1 MYNLIELL
9 KDMMDSTGIRFN
21 MISEDGTVI
30 FKGLTCE
37 EDKISMSVPINLGN
51 ERVHIY
57 LTKEH
62 EGCASII
69 KYAIESKYR
78 ESLSEAQEVIYNI
91 LEGKNTSADKI
102 ERNLSFIK
110 EGCTLI
116 LVSVDT
122 DRKGALSLI
131 NEAYSGQNVVSL
143 IYGEYIL
150 ILGVFDEVPEH
161 ADSIRES
168 MLSNAY
174 RKCSVSYGDVFF
186 DINGI
191 GKAYSDAEE
200 CILLSRRFK
209 IKDDAFA
216 YSHMLFEK
224 VVFNMNPEIKEEL
237 LSRFESK
244 FNAFDSEIINTI
256 EKFIENDLNISET
269 AKKLYIHRNTLI
281 YRLDKIYKETGSD
294 IRSFKEATVFIIAF
308 LAWKEKKDV
317 S

>member
-9 KDMMDSTGIRFN
+9 NDMMNSTGIRFN
-21 MISEDGTVI
+21 VVSEDGVI
-30 FKGLTCE
+30 IFEGLTCE
-37 EDKISMSVPINLGN
+37 AEKISVSVPVSLGN
-51 ERVHIY
+51 ECVHIY

-91 LEGKNTSADKI
+91 LEGRNVPADKI

-110 EGCTLI
+110 DGCYLI
-116 LVSVDT
+116 LVSVDV

-131 NEAYSGQNVVSL
+131 NEAYSGQNVLSL

-150 ILGVFDEVPEH
+150 ILGAFDEVSEH
-161 ADSIRES
+161 ASSIRES

-186 DINGI
+186 DINGMR
-191 GKAYSDAEE
+191 KAYKDAEE
-200 CILLSRRFK
+200 CILLSRRLK
-209 IKDDAFA
+209 IKDDAFT

-224 VVFNMNPEIKEEL
+224 IVYNMNSEIKEEL
-237 LSRFESK
+237 ISRFESK
-244 FNAFDSEIINTI
+244 FNAFDNEIINTI
-256 EKFIENDLNISET
+256 ERFIENDLNISET
-269 AKKLYIHRNTLI
+269 AKKLYVHRNTLI

-294 IRSFKEATVFIIAF
+294 IRNFKEAVVFIIAF
-308 LAWKEKKDV
+308 LVWKEKQGQF
-317 S
+317 